1 MKTVCILASSFFV
14 LAACANAQKERVL
27 PKDLPPYGSMVPFS
41 APVVKTFQLDNGLTA
56 WLVPRTGFPKVALV
70 LAVRGG
76 LAADP
81 NDRPGLAE
89 LLANSLTQGTK
100 TRSARQI
107 AEQVQDVGGDLSA
120 RAEQDSIVLTLNVL
134 ADKFT
139 QVMPVLADVAAN
151 ANFPDNE
158 VAIAKRNVSNLLR
171 AREAEPRFLASRALA
186 RVMFRGHPYGVIA
199 PTQGAIEQATPEE
212 LRNEFARRFQPKQS
226 LLVVVGSFDLASA
239 ENTIRQAFQSWKSV
253 RDALLPDTPK
263 PSIPAPNGVFVV
275 TRPGSVQTTLQLGT
289 PGPLRRDSDYEA
301 AQLANMI
308 YGGMF
313 GSRLVLNIREDKGY
327 TYSPRSNLRTYREA
341 GVLVTQADVR
351 NPVTGATLNEI
362 NYELNR
368 MCTTNPTDSEMT
380 QAKRYIVGV
389 EAIRLQSGAGLAGEL
404 AGLWIDGLSP
414 DEIARHTEKIEK
426 STVADVTAAAR
437 KYFPAARA
445 AVVAV
450 GEEKLVEEELR
461 PFGMEIKPAP

>member
-1 MKTVCILASSFFV
+1 
-14 LAACANAQKERVL
+14 
-27 PKDLPPYGSMVPFS
+27 
-41 APVVKTFQLDNGLTA
+41 
-56 WLVPRTGFPKVALV
+56 
-70 LAVRGG
+70 
-76 LAADP
+76 
-81 NDRPGLAE
+81 
-89 LLANSLTQGTK
+89 
-100 TRSARQI
+100 
-107 AEQVQDVGGDLSA
+107 
-120 RAEQDSIVLTLNVL
+120 
-134 ADKFT
+134 
-139 QVMPVLADVAAN
+139 
-151 ANFPDNE
+151 
-158 VAIAKRNVSNLLR
+158 
-171 AREAEPRFLASRALA
+171 
-186 RVMFRGHPYGVIA
+186 
-199 PTQGAIEQATPEE
+199 
-212 LRNEFARRFQPKQS
+212 
-226 LLVVVGSFDLASA
+226 
-239 ENTIRQAFQSWKSV
+239 
-253 RDALLPDTPK
+253 
-263 PSIPAPNGVFVV
+263 
-275 TRPGSVQTTLQLGT
+275 
-289 PGPLRRDSDYEA
+289 
-301 AQLANMI
+301 
-308 YGGMF
+308 
-313 GSRLVLNIREDKGY
+313 VLNIREDKGY